1 MKINWNIAGVIL
13 GILGVALNVVQSI
26 ADEKQLEAELN
37 ERDAKLLEEIN
48 KSK

>member
-1 MKINWNIAGVIL
+1 MKINWSIAGIIL
-13 GILGVALNVVQSI
+13 SVLGVALNVAQSI

>member
-1 MKINWNIAGVIL
+1 MKINWSIAGIIL
-13 GILGVALNVVQSI
+13 SVLGVALNVVQSI